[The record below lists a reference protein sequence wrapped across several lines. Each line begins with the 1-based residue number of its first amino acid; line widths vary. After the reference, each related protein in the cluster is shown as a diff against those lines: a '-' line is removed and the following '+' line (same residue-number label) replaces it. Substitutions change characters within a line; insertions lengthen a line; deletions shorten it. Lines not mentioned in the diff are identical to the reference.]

1 MPKRQRSAAD
11 DDDEDADDG
20 RRFSHAWNEHLLE
33 DAAERFDAG
42 RFSAREDAL
51 ALRAYRE
58 ACAARGL
65 DGAAALAPVTDA
77 EPFRKG
83 AQRAV
88 WLEVAARFERRTV
101 RAVKRRCE
109 RLLHPDARK
118 GRWSARDRARL
129 AALVAQKGHRW
140 TEIGALLGRTP
151 HSCAGAF
158 AKLEPRAIG
167 AGAGAGAGG
176 GGEEEEGGEPQ
187 PRAGAAAAGSS
198 SATAAALPRERRRSG
213 DWDAREEAELLRL
226 VRLHSVALPDGGA
239 ADIVWSAVA
248 AGMGGARSISQCC
261 SKWAHG
267 ASRLLGRAGAWD
279 LAADRA
285 LVAAVVRAGADCA
298 EHVPWARLMPG
309 RRSGAE
315 CGDRFRALCKRLPA
329 GAGGFADAVDALA
342 EELQVGEEEEE
353 EDEDDNEEADADEED
368 AGEDAEAEAEAAA
381 AAAAAAEK
389 AEAEQREQR
398 RRRKR
403 ARRAAAE
410 AAASAAAA
418 EAAASAAAE
427 VEAKAAAERK
437 AERRQRRRDEAA
449 AAAAAAEPAEAPAE
463 EPDDGEAAAAAAA
476 AAAARKAARKA
487 ERRQR
492 RLLDEAASSAR

>member
-187 PRAGAAAAGSS
+187 PRAGAAATGSS
-198 SATAAALPRERRRSG
+198 SAAAAAALPRERRRSG
-213 DWDAREEAELLRL
+213 DWDAREVAELLRL

-315 CGDRFRALCKRLPA
+315 CGDRFRALCKRLP
-329 GAGGFADAVDALA
+329 GAAALDFVDAVDALA
-342 EELQVGEEEEE
+342 EDLHVAVEEGGG
-353 EDEDDNEEADADEED
+353 DAEAAEAE
-368 AGEDAEAEAEAAA
+368 AAEAEAEAEAAE
-381 AAAAAAEK
+381 AAE
-389 AEAEQREQR
+389 REQR

-403 ARRAAAE
+403 ARRAAA
-410 AAASAAAA
+410 AAA
-418 EAAASAAAE
+418 EAEAEAE
-427 VEAKAAAERK
+427 VEAEAAPLV
-437 AERRQRRRDEAA
+437 EAA
-449 AAAAAAEPAEAPAE
+449 AADEPAPSAEA
-463 EPDDGEAAAAAAA
+463 EA
-476 AAAARKAARKA
+476 KAARKA
-487 ERRQR
+487 KRRRERGAQ
-492 RLLDEAASSAR
+492 